1 MANVGTDMQ
10 KSKWFLIRKPKPD
23 AAFRLFCF
31 PYAGGSAAS
40 YAAWDDLLPDSIELV
55 AIQPPGRANR
65 MDEDLLTSVG
75 QMAQHVAEAIP
86 PLLDRPYMIYGHSL
100 GSAVSFELLHALK
113 ERELPLP
120 FKHICGA
127 RRAPQNAPRIPPIHD
142 YPLEKFK
149 TELRESYGTP
159 EIVLNSAE
167 LMEIFAPILRTDFK
181 AAYTY
186 LRKPAFKFDVDVAV
200 FGGARDDKVLM
211 EDMAGWQ
218 EHFVKPV
225 DFKVFEGGH
234 MFLDTNR
241 ELVVGAIRASFEA
254 EHPEKTPC
262 SIDQFPAS

>member
-120 FKHICGA
+120 FKYICGA
-127 RRAPQNAPRIPPIHD
+127 RRAPQNAPRIPPI
-142 YPLEKFK
+142 PFVGS
-149 TELRESYGTP
+149 TGMTSICFTSSSP
-159 EIVLNSAE
+159 SVTW
-167 LMEIFAPILRTDFK
+167 PK
-181 AAYTY
+181 AA
-186 LRKPAFKFDVDVAV
+186 KPSC
-200 FGGARDDKVLM
+200 FGSPA
-211 EDMAGWQ
+211 
-218 EHFVKPV
+218 
-225 DFKVFEGGH
+225 
-234 MFLDTNR
+234 T
-241 ELVVGAIRASFEA
+241 ASR
-254 EHPEKTPC
+254 
-262 SIDQFPAS
+262 